1 MTKTRMLKRI
11 PTRKEFEQMAARGRL
26 HKDDNTVIPTDSD
39 LDEAQSPLDLGRLY
53 GYSEDDIAH
62 FYRVRRR
69 ELETAY
75 TEYVRDLQQ
84 AKVSPAEELSDKRKR

>member
-1 MTKTRMLKRI
+1 MLKHI
-11 PTRKEFEQMAARGRL
+11 PTRTEFEQMAARGRL

-39 LDEAQSPLDLGRLY
+39 LDEAQSPVDLGRLY

-75 TEYVRDLQQ
+75 NEYVGDLQR
-84 AKVSPAEELSDKRKR
+84 AKISPAEDFSTRHKQ